1 MWRRRCRQTRFGRA
15 CRSGLELATA
25 SGRVLRAVSP
35 HLDDAVLSCGLLLA
49 GNPGSRVTT
58 VFASGPARVDPLTE
72 WDRASRLFRD
82 GDDVMSARR
91 SEEARAAAVLGVLS
105 QPLEFWDAQY
115 RFDER
120 FGYRGPT
127 GQDLLDAVEREL
139 ARVAAA
145 DPVDAWLIPL
155 GLGHDDHRISA
166 QAAMAVAM
174 KSGVDVY
181 VYQELPYALE
191 SAVEVGEQL
200 GALGSM
206 GLRCVADS
214 SLRWCEERSLK
225 REAVMCYRSQ
235 RRALG
240 RRARL
245 AIRGPEWVAR
255 IDPT

>member
-1 MWRRRCRQTRFGRA
+1 
-15 CRSGLELATA
+15 
-25 SGRVLRAVSP
+25 
-35 HLDDAVLSCGLLLA
+35 
-49 GNPGSRVTT
+49 
-58 VFASGPARVDPLTE
+58 
-72 WDRASRLFRD
+72 
-82 GDDVMSARR
+82 
-91 SEEARAAAVLGVLS
+91 
-105 QPLEFWDAQY
+105 
-115 RFDER
+115 
-120 FGYRGPT
+120 
-127 GQDLLDAVEREL
+127 
-139 ARVAAA
+139 
-145 DPVDAWLIPL
+145 
-155 GLGHDDHRISA
+155 
-166 QAAMAVAM
+166 
-174 KSGVDVY
+174 GVDVY

-245 AIRGPEWVAR
+245 AIRGPERVAR